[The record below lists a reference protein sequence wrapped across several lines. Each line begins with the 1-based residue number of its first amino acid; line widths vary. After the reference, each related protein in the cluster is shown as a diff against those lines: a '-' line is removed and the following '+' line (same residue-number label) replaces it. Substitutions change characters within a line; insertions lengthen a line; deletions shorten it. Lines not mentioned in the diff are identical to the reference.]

1 VRSERWVLSES
12 VESLEQRKKPNWT
25 HRNYGP
31 LHLTGAE
38 ALNHLSLL
46 TNHFY
51 YPLAPAPIGRPST
64 RWARTINGSTLETSM
79 INAITINARSY
90 LPVD

>member
-1 VRSERWVLSES
+1 MRSERWALSES

-46 TNHFY
+46 TNHFSLSPSSGSY
-51 YPLAPAPIGRPST
+51 RLAFNPVGAHDQRKY
-64 RWARTINGSTLETSM
+64 ARDEHDQ
-79 INAITINARSY
+79 R
-90 LPVD
+90 DHD